1 MPTAPCSPYFI
12 FFHLCSHRSVSS
24 TSSCYLVIHL
34 VLTKFIILLQLAK
47 KFHPDT
53 NKDDAD
59 AEKKFQ
65 EVNRAYE
72 V

>member
-1 MPTAPCSPYFI
+1 M
-12 FFHLCSHRSVSS
+12 
-24 TSSCYLVIHL
+24 
-34 VLTKFIILLQLAK
+34 LLQFAK

-65 EVNRAYE
+65 EVNHAYE
-72 V
+72 VFILKCLLLFMNQYSFIVLL

>member
-1 MPTAPCSPYFI
+1 M
-12 FFHLCSHRSVSS
+12 
-24 TSSCYLVIHL
+24 
-34 VLTKFIILLQLAK
+34 LLQLAK

-53 NKDDAD
+53 NKDDTD

-72 V
+72 VFILEDFCYL

>member
-1 MPTAPCSPYFI
+1 M
-12 FFHLCSHRSVSS
+12 
-24 TSSCYLVIHL
+24 
-34 VLTKFIILLQLAK
+34 LLQLAK

-53 NKDDAD
+53 NKDDSG

-72 V
+72 VGRISTQCIFRLVNHAAWYLKGCYCL

>member
-1 MPTAPCSPYFI
+1 
-12 FFHLCSHRSVSS
+12 
-24 TSSCYLVIHL
+24 L

>member
-1 MPTAPCSPYFI
+1 
-12 FFHLCSHRSVSS
+12 
-24 TSSCYLVIHL
+24 L
-34 VLTKFIILLQLAK
+34 VLTKFIIFLQLAK